1 MTAGELWRDATES
14 ETVLWWMPVHSP
26 PREAMARWLAILDKT
41 EQARAERFRF
51 AEDREI
57 YVAAHALMR
66 TLLSRFCPLPP
77 SAWRFIAAPTGKP
90 EIHPDMGVARIRF
103 SLSHTR
109 GLVACAAGRDDDI
122 GVDVE
127 GCERTANVLELAGHF
142 FAPEETALVL
152 NLHPE
157 QRLNAF
163 LRIWTLKEAYIK
175 AIGQGLACPLDAFS
189 FNLDPIAIRFGGD
202 RLADT
207 PDRWQFDQFPVAP
220 RHVIALA
227 RRRAMATVLPQGL
240 VPEFRVVRRQVRAE
254 ET

>member
-90 EIHPDMGVARIRF
+90 EIHPDMGVARIRVQPVPYTR
-103 SLSHTR
+103 SGRLRRGAGRRYRGRCR
-109 GLVACAAGRDDDI
+109 GLRAHRERARTRWALLRAGGNGTGAQPSSRAALKRVPSYLDF
-122 GVDVE
+122 E
-127 GCERTANVLELAGHF
+127 G
-142 FAPEETALVL
+142 
-152 NLHPE
+152 
-157 QRLNAF
+157 
-163 LRIWTLKEAYIK
+163 
-175 AIGQGLACPLDAFS
+175 GLYQ
-189 FNLDPIAIRFGGD
+189 GD
-202 RLADT
+202 RPGACLSSRRFLVQPRSHRDT
-207 PDRWQFDQFPVAP
+207 
-220 RHVIALA
+220 L
-227 RRRAMATVLPQGL
+227 RRRSSC
-240 VPEFRVVRRQVRAE
+240 
-254 ET
+254 